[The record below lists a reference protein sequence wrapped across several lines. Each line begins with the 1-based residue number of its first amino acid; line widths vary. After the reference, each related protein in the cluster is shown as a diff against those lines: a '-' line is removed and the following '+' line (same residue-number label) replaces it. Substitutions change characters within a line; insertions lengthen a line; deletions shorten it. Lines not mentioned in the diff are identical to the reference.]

1 MGVFVYIG
9 VLCHPPPRPCVTR
22 AIVSRLV
29 RLVYPPGDAVF
40 QEGDIAN
47 EMFFIASGTVTIQ
60 YRGEHVSTLT
70 TGGFFGEF
78 ALLEVGDVV
87 QLSSEQTAPHL
98 CDWWLTCYAHTFA
111 MRTLCT
117 IMPTSLRAHST
128 SRQCAVQPAQ
138 H

>member
-1 MGVFVYIG
+1 M
-9 VLCHPPPRPCVTR
+9 
-22 AIVSRLV
+22 SRLV

-78 ALLEVGDVV
+78 ALLEVCYEL
-87 QLSSEQTAPHL
+87 QRAENNPHTKYL
-98 CDWWLTCYAHTFA
+98 D
-111 MRTLCT
+111 
-117 IMPTSLRAHST
+117 ST
-128 SRQCAVQPAQ
+128 SQLCGVQPAPR
-138 H
+138 